1 MQDLK
6 DYLSD
11 NGINPTENFFLS
23 VENYTNFNGK
33 PMAIAY
39 YNACIERRNL
49 KLWES
54 GMKPT
59 RNWYVSDV
67 KNYYGIKGNK
77 TKLVSQIE
85 FIRET
90 LFVLLT

>member
-6 DYLSD
+6 DYLAKE
-11 NGINPTENFFLS
+11 GINPSENFFLS

-39 YNACIERRNL
+39 YNVCIESRNL
-49 KLWES
+49 KLWEA

-59 RNWYVSDV
+59 RNWYVSDI
-67 KNYYGIKGNK
+67 KKYYGIKGNK
-77 TKLVSQIE
+77 AKLVSQIE

-90 LFVLLT
+90 LLKG